1 MSPDFTRDVHCLFGL
16 PFDAV
21 DMSAAEARLRAAV
34 ATGQR
39 CFLSTPNLNFAIAAR
54 SDASFRDSVI
64 HSDLNVAD
72 GMPLVWIGRLLG
84 LPLRERVAGSSLF
97 ERLREAP
104 AGQAPIKVY
113 FFGGPD
119 GVAARA
125 AERLNESGG
134 GLRCVGFDSPGFG
147 SVEEMSSPERIDR
160 INASGADFVVV
171 SLGAKK
177 GQAWIEHNLRRLK
190 APVVSHLGAVVNFVA
205 GTVKR
210 SPGWMGRVGLEWLW
224 RIREEPALW
233 RRYANDGLD
242 LLKLAVTHVLPLW
255 FHARLRRP
263 SAAQRAAATVE
274 LAIDGPAS
282 VLVLRG
288 AWVGGDLAP
297 LRQALA
303 QAAADA
309 RPLRLDLR
317 ALTHLDSGVAGLLSL
332 LWAHRRQVG
341 RPWQLDGIHPGA
353 RRYLQL
359 ACAEYLLAA
368 PAALIDADTRGAR
381 AC

>member
-1 MSPDFTRDVHCLFGL
+1 MSPDFSRDVHCLLGL

-21 DMSAAEARLRAAV
+21 GMAAAEARLRSAV
-34 ATGQR
+34 TTSQR
-39 CFLSTPNLNFAIAAR
+39 CFLSTPNLNFAIAAQN
-54 SDASFRDSVI
+54 DAVFRDSVI

-72 GMPLVWIGRLLG
+72 GMPLVWMARLLG
-84 LPLRERVAGSSLF
+84 IPLRERVAGSSLF
-97 ERLREAP
+97 ERLREAR
-104 AGQAPIKVY
+104 AAEAPIKVY

-147 SVEEMSSPERIDR
+147 SIEQMSSQERIER

-224 RIREEPALW
+224 RIREEPTLW
-233 RRYANDGLD
+233 RRYWNDGIE
-242 LLKLAVTHVLPLW
+242 LLKLAATRVLPLW
-255 FHARLRRP
+255 VHTRLRAP
-263 SAAQRAAATVE
+263 GASQRAAASVE
-274 LAIDGPAS
+274 LAFDGSAS

-288 AWVGGDLAP
+288 AWVSRDLAP

-317 ALTHLDSGVAGLLSL
+317 ALTHLDSAVTGLLSL
-332 LWAHRRQVG
+332 LWAHRRQAG
-341 RPWQLDGIHPGA
+341 RPWQLDGIHPNA

-368 PAALIDADTRGAR
+368 PAALLAADAQGAR